1 MSRRMGNDGDWQRHN
16 ADRNGQE
23 GRGQDR
29 GATSYEVHS
38 KQLRGS
44 VLYLQLSGRGPQN
57 GIWFTEDE
65 LKREYPAV
73 HRKMLRQ
80 G

>member
-1 MSRRMGNDGDWQRHN
+1 MPRSKWNDGDMQNHDAYRK
-16 ADRNGQE
+16 GQE

-29 GATSYEVHS
+29 GATSYEIGS

-57 GIWFTEDE
+57 GVWFSENE

-73 HRKMLRQ
+73 YKKM
-80 G
+80 